1 MITRLLKP
9 FLSTTIIAATAI
21 GLSACGGSS
30 SDDSSYSDSYLQFY
44 NGSANSASTIMAEVD
59 SSALGS
65 AAYGDST
72 SVFTLESGSMDLE
85 FYRTDADDQ
94 EVSIEER
101 EVTLRDG
108 EKLLV
113 VLSGDYASPSFE
125 EFRIKREDLA
135 DHFRL
140 FVTSVIPDGQS
151 YDLYMSDAGAPFSAA
166 SLLGTVNY
174 QGLTEMT
181 YWDPDTDSD
190 DFDEGEYVVYLTL
203 PGEQTPV
210 FESPTIDFI
219 YATEYTMVLRKTTGA
234 IQGNVEIDLVINSSL
249 VDNYADAEATAQY
262 RVYNSLDNL
271 GSVTI
276 SFDGNV
282 EESDTV
288 TLQANTLSEFNA
300 TNYGDYRLSASTS
313 EDASV
318 AFNNR
323 LVTLNQGESKAI
335 VIYQD
340 SDNKLTS
347 LSFTE
352 SILPQV
358 YDHQVQVANL
368 VSDFFDVDFYFV
380 RKDETIETAE
390 YRVLGLDYAQ
400 TGRIILPSDY
410 YELIAVYDDNND
422 TQVLLD
428 RTTLLGVNEETN
440 YIITIEK
447 DVNSATGYVISL
459 LH

>member
-1 MITRLLKP
+1 MLKRP
-9 FLSTTIIAATAI
+9 RSIV
-21 GLSACGGSS
+21 
-30 SDDSSYSDSYLQFY
+30 
-44 NGSANSASTIMAEVD
+44 STIA
-59 SSALGS
+59 
-65 AAYGDST
+65 
-72 SVFTLESGSMDLE
+72 
-85 FYRTDADDQ
+85 
-94 EVSIEER
+94 
-101 EVTLRDG
+101 
-108 EKLLV
+108 
-113 VLSGDYASPSFE
+113 
-125 EFRIKREDLA
+125 
-135 DHFRL
+135 
-140 FVTSVIPDGQS
+140 
-151 YDLYMSDAGAPFSAA
+151 
-166 SLLGTVNY
+166 
-174 QGLTEMT
+174 
-181 YWDPDTDSD
+181 
-190 DFDEGEYVVYLTL
+190 
-203 PGEQTPV
+203 
-210 FESPTIDFI
+210 
-219 YATEYTMVLRKTTGA
+219 
-234 IQGNVEIDLVINSSL
+234 
-249 VDNYADAEATAQY
+249 
-262 RVYNSLDNL
+262 
-271 GSVTI
+271 I

-400 TGRIILPSDY
+400 TGRITLPSDY